1 MANFRP
7 HEYQR
12 LCLEHLK
19 RKKKAALFLDCG
31 MGKTVITESHLW
43 SLIYDYFKDDIGKV
57 LVIAPKP
64 VAEDTWTGE
73 QDKWDHLKE
82 LRFSKVLGTQKQRI
96 KALEKDAD
104 IYIINRE
111 NVAWLVAGFEDRW
124 PFDMV
129 IVDEL
134 SSFKSPNS
142 ERFRA
147 LKQVM
152 DSGKVNY
159 FIGLTGTPQPRGL
172 EDLWAQIYLI
182 DQGERLGKTFEEFR
196 DRYFDKELKSEVIRS
211 GNIYKTRTFYE
222 YTPKEWAE
230 EVVHEKIKDVAISLS
245 AEEWLDVPEAIEIY
259 REVKLTPSDYKKVK
273 HFTHEKVLELEDID
287 IRAGIRRAGSAK
299 AIADSRRCNL

>member
-1 MANFRP
+1 MANFKP

-12 LCLEHLK
+12 LCLEHLIH
-19 RKKKAALFLDCG
+19 KKKAALFLDCG

-73 QDKWDHLKE
+73 QEKWDHLKE
-82 LRFSKVLGTQKQRI
+82 LRFSRVLGTQKQRI

-134 SSFKSPNS
+134 SSFKSPDS

-147 LKQVM
+147 LKQVI

-159 FIGLTGTPQPRGL
+159 FIVLTGTTQPR
-172 EDLWAQIYLI
+172 
-182 DQGERLGKTFEEFR
+182 
-196 DRYFDKELKSEVIRS
+196 
-211 GNIYKTRTFYE
+211 
-222 YTPKEWAE
+222 
-230 EVVHEKIKDVAISLS
+230 
-245 AEEWLDVPEAIEIY
+245 
-259 REVKLTPSDYKKVK
+259 
-273 HFTHEKVLELEDID
+273 
-287 IRAGIRRAGSAK
+287 
-299 AIADSRRCNL
+299 